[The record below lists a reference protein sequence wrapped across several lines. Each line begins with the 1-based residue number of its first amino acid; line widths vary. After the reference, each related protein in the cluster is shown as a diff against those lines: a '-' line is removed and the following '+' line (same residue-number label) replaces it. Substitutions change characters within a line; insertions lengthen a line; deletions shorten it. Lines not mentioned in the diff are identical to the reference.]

1 MLKQLK
7 DIYTDILRCMRST
20 HAVFAKDGAEV
31 SRLVWMQSEGMK
43 MGRDFFG
50 QCPDRVNVD

>member
-31 SRLVWMQSEGMK
+31 SRFAVDAV
-43 MGRDFFG
+43 GRDEEG
-50 QCPDRVNVD
+50 EGLLWSVP